1 MESEV
6 GKTSTKKAID
16 EITGVYTIKPV
27 RLTYLRE
34 VDKNHNGAVL
44 FDRAVISYS
53 AERHPKTGLVNTGL
67 TDQEARE
74 LEIEMH
80 YKVGALS
87 PYNMKEPERN
97 SGDFSWATFT
107 IKIPKEGL
115 VIDAGRSARE
125 KLMYKVLA
133 AGSRVATST
142 MDLAVNPVKYDLVM
156 TSSEVE
162 AKSLK
167 DKTAIKRKAYSE
179 LSKMSITDQMDFLSV
194 YDEGRH
200 KVSKDATPD
209 FIEAEVGKIV
219 DGFPEKFIETLASDH
234 YKTMIFLFKCINAQ
248 LIYKQGPKY
257 ILSAGGDILG
267 NSLLEAVTNLKS
279 DDYQPVKISLLSKL
293 ETR

>member
-1 MESEV
+1 MESVV
-6 GKTSTKKAID
+6 GKAID
-16 EITGVYTIKPV
+16 EIVGVYTIKPV
-27 RLTYLRE
+27 RTTYLKE

-53 AERHPKTGLVNTGL
+53 AERHPKTGLMITGL

-74 LEIEMH
+74 LEAEMH

-97 SGDFSWATFT
+97 SGDFSWATFS

-125 KLMYKVLA
+125 KLMYKVLSV
-133 AGSRVATST
+133 GSRVATST
-142 MDLAVNPVKYDLVM
+142 VDLAINPVKYDLVM
-156 TSSEVE
+156 TSDEVE
-162 AKSLK
+162 TKSMK
-167 DKTAIKRKAYSE
+167 DRTATKRKAYAE
-179 LSKMSITDQMDFLSV
+179 LSKMSITEQMEFLSV
-194 YDEGRH
+194 YEEGRH

-219 DGFPEKFIETLASDH
+219 DNSPEKFLETIGSTH
-234 YKTMIFLFKCINAQ
+234 YKTMIFLFKCLNAQ

-267 NSLLEAVTNLKS
+267 NSLLEAVANLQS
-279 DDYQPVKISLLSKL
+279 EDYQPIKISLLSKL
-293 ETR
+293 EAR